1 MKKVYTI
8 ERYEDRDEVK
18 FFIINNKGEVVSEG
32 DEVRVSEWLK
42 ANLQ

>member
-1 MKKVYTI
+1 MKKIYTI
-8 ERYEDRDEVK
+8 ERYEDDMEIK
-18 FFIINNKGEVVSEG
+18 FFVLNTKGEVESEG